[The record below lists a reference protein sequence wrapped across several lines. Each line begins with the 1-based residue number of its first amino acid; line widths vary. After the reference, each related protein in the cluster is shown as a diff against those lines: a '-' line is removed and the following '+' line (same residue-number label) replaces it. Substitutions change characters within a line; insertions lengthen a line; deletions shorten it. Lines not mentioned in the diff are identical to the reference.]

1 MSPKSLIRAQTA
13 LSILA
18 LLTAAVLCLAAPA
31 RAQQV
36 TAAVGATAKPAEAM
50 FGGRD
55 CAVPARIARIAGTL
69 PRTDKQLRDRQ
80 PLTIVAIGSSSTEGI
95 GASAPAFAYP
105 AQLERELAKRFQ
117 ASAVKVF
124 NKGVGGELARDMVA
138 RIERDAIAEK
148 PDLVIWQTGTNDVER
163 GIASDAFAATMHD
176 GLARLRAAKIDV
188 LIVDPQ
194 FCPRVA
200 DRGGYPAYMDLIA
213 ALAEQNG
220 AALFR
225 RLAVMRQWVSAGAFT
240 MDTML
245 AGDKF
250 HMNDRSYQCLAS
262 VLADAIESVVAQ

>member
-69 PRTDKQLRDRQ
+69 PRTAKQLRDRR

-138 RIERDAIAEK
+138 RIERDAIAEN
-148 PDLVIWQTGTNDVER
+148 PTW
-163 GIASDAFAATMHD
+163 
-176 GLARLRAAKIDV
+176 
-188 LIVDPQ
+188 
-194 FCPRVA
+194 
-200 DRGGYPAYMDLIA
+200 
-213 ALAEQNG
+213 
-220 AALFR
+220 
-225 RLAVMRQWVSAGAFT
+225 
-240 MDTML
+240 
-245 AGDKF
+245 
-250 HMNDRSYQCLAS
+250 
-262 VLADAIESVVAQ
+262 